1 MRVNGSPLYSS
12 RFRVLCVLLLSIVFQ
27 HVLFLINKIIDDVE
41 IYEVSKAY
49 VYIIKSTKKQRFQFY
64 SIYIDNLNC
73 HGILEII
80 KTYFNRF

>member
-27 HVLFLINKIIDDVE
+27 RVLFLINKIIDDVE

-49 VYIIKSTKKQRFQFY
+49 VYIIKSTKKTKV
-64 SIYIDNLNC
+64 SVL
-73 HGILEII
+73 
-80 KTYFNRF
+80 

>member
-49 VYIIKSTKKQRFQFY
+49 VYIIKSTKKQRF
-64 SIYIDNLNC
+64 
-73 HGILEII
+73 
-80 KTYFNRF
+80 